1 MSLVENERTKLLA
14 NALDRA
20 STACVTVGLLAPIAA
35 VIYGASGTA
44 VTPWTFA
51 LGGVIWLLAG
61 CPTFGG
67 KVRPWRTEIMSFIE
81 IFAFLV
87 MPAAVVAIGWGG
99 AWLHMRELRHR
110 HGHHPAE

>member
-51 LGGVIWLLAG
+51 LGGVIWLWPRL
-61 CPTFGG
+61 PY
-67 KVRPWRTEIMSFIE
+67 I
-81 IFAFLV
+81 
-87 MPAAVVAIGWGG
+87 WGQG
-99 AWLHMRELRHR
+99 SSLED
-110 HGHHPAE
+110 